1 MAVVP
6 RGEVMSGTAVTIMTA
21 ATAATAVIAVTVAT
35 AAFRSLRTRHAAVIL
50 RAAAAKPAP
59 VSAVTAECARTVRI
73 TCVNTRSAAAII
85 EICRSYPVRGGPPKG
100 GPFSL
105 FSKLNLQ

>member
-21 ATAATAVIAVTVAT
+21 ATAA
-35 AAFRSLRTRHAAVIL
+35 FRSLRTHHAAVIL

-100 GPFSL
+100 GPFHL
-105 FSKLNLQ
+105 FCKIDFH

>member
-21 ATAATAVIAVTVAT
+21 AT

-100 GPFSL
+100 GPFHL
-105 FSKLNLQ
+105 FCKIDFH